1 MRIGLLVCHHVEE
14 RYRPIVEDY
23 ASMIDEML
31 GGRSFDLVVYDAV
44 GGELPQ
50 DPGECDAYLISGSA
64 ASVYEPETWIR
75 DLESFVSRVVEEEV
89 PIVGICFG
97 HQVLASAL
105 GGVVERSER
114 GWGGGVHS
122 MRVTQRRGWMAPPLD
137 DVALIMAHQDQVVA
151 LPDGAALLGS
161 SAHCPN
167 FLVEFA
173 PKAIGI
179 QGHPEFP
186 VAFAALFYKDRRDRI
201 GEPVERALASLDRP
215 TDADIVTDWIY
226 NVMST

>member
-31 GGRSFDLVVYDAV
+31 GGHSFDLVVYDAV
-44 GGELPQ
+44 ESEFPQ
-50 DPGECDAYLISGSA
+50 DPGECDAYLISGAA

-75 DLESFVSRVVEEEV
+75 ELERFVSRVVEDAV

-105 GGVVERSER
+105 GGVVERWER

-122 MRVTQRRGWMAPPLD
+122 MQVRQRRTWMVPPLD
-137 DVALIMAHQDQVVA
+137 EVALIMAHQDQVTA
-151 LPDGAALLGS
+151 LPDGATVLGS
-161 SAHCPN
+161 SDHCAN
-167 FLVEFA
+167 FLVEFT
-173 PKAIGI
+173 PNAIGI

-186 VAFAALFYKDRRDRI
+186 VAFAAMFYEDRRETV
-201 GEPVERALASLDRP
+201 GEPIDRALASLSTP
-215 TDADIVTDWIY
+215 TDAGIVADWIY
-226 NVMST
+226 NVLAS

>member
-1 MRIGLLVCHHVEE
+1 MRIGFLVCHHVEE

-23 ASMIDEML
+23 ASMIEEML
-31 GGRSFDLVVYDAV
+31 DAHPFELIVYDAV

-50 DPGECDAYLISGSA
+50 DPGECDGYLISGSA
-64 ASVYEPETWIR
+64 ASVYESQQWIR
-75 DLESFVSRVVEEEV
+75 DLRSFVFTVVEHEV

-122 MRVTQRRGWMAPPLD
+122 MQVRQRRTWMAPTLD
-137 DVALIMAHQDQVVA
+137 EIALIMAHQDQVVA
-151 LPDGAALLGS
+151 LPDGAKVLGS

-167 FLVEFA
+167 FLVEFT

-186 VAFAALFYKDRRDRI
+186 APFAALFYEDRRDQI
-201 GEPVERALASLDRP
+201 GESVDRALASLDTP
-215 TDADIVTDWIY
+215 TDSGVVADWIY
-226 NVMST
+226 NLLAS